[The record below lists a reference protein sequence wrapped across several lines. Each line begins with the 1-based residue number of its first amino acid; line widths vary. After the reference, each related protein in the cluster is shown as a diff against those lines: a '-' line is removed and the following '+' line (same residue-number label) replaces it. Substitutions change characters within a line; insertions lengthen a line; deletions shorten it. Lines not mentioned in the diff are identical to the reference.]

1 VPGLEGALLYSVIM
15 TKLRISAGLAPTAAF
30 GVALAASLATNP
42 LGMYDAKSE
51 GWDQISKR
59 LSGMIDQIDLA
70 MARGD
75 DWIAD
80 DKQAFET
87 SIINFK
93 TEIQALKKAADDA
106 GTMLVV
112 AGTAFVTIYIAIVTF
127 VGAVLV
133 SLIALA
139 VMRLNPF
146 TAAPATAMT
155 MQLGLMINFFIG
167 KATIMFA
174 GLATAGAAAIAA
186 VAVGMLQNDSAGDT
200 LPDPAR
206 LEQLRIDYRK
216 PAVFEA
222 KSV

>member
-1 VPGLEGALLYSVIM
+1 MPGVEGALLYAVIM
-15 TKLRISAGLAPTAAF
+15 TKLRITAGLAPTAAL
-30 GVALAASLATNP
+30 GVALAAGLATNP
-42 LGMYDAKSE
+42 IGMYDATSE

-59 LSGMIDQIDLA
+59 LSGMLDQIDHA
-70 MARGD
+70 MAQGD

-106 GTMLVV
+106 GSMLVV
-112 AGTAFVTIYIAIVTF
+112 TGTTFVTIYIAIATF
-127 VGAVLV
+127 VGAVLI

-146 TAAPATAMT
+146 TAAPATALT
-155 MQLGLMINFFIG
+155 LKLGLMVNFFIG
-167 KATIMFA
+167 KATIMFVA
-174 GLATAGAAAIAA
+174 LATAATAAFGAIA
-186 VAVGMLQNDSAGDT
+186 VGLLQTDSATDA

>member
-1 VPGLEGALLYSVIM
+1 MPGVEGALLFGVIM
-15 TKLRISAGLAPTAAF
+15 TKLRISASLAPTAVA
-30 GVALAASLATNP
+30 GVAMAASLAANP
-42 LGMYDAKSE
+42 FGMYDAKSE

-59 LSGMIDQIDLA
+59 LGGMIDQIDQA
-70 MARGD
+70 MTLGD

-87 SIINFK
+87 SILNFK
-93 TEIQALKKAADDA
+93 TELQALRKSADDA
-106 GTMLVV
+106 GAMLVV
-112 AGTAFVTIYIAIVTF
+112 AGTAFVAAYIAILTF
-127 VGAVLV
+127 VGAILI

-146 TAAPATAMT
+146 TAAPATALT
-155 MQLGLMINFFIG
+155 MQLGLMINLLIG
-167 KATIMFA
+167 KVTIMVT
-174 GLATAGAAAIAA
+174 GLLTALGGALAAI
-186 VAVGMLQNDSAGDT
+186 VVGVLQTGSAGDT
-200 LPDPAR
+200 LPAPAR

>member
-1 VPGLEGALLYSVIM
+1 MPGLEGALLYSVIM

-59 LSGMIDQIDLA
+59 LSGMIDQIDQA
-70 MARGD
+70 MAQGD

-155 MQLGLMINFFIG
+155 MQLGLMINFFVG

>member
-1 VPGLEGALLYSVIM
+1 MPGLEGALLYSVIM

>member
-1 VPGLEGALLYSVIM
+1 MPGLEGALLYSVIM
-15 TKLRISAGLAPTAAF
+15 TKLRITASLAPTAAL

-42 LGMYDAKSE
+42 LGMYNAKSE

-59 LSGMIDQIDLA
+59 LSGMIDQIDHA
-70 MARGD
+70 MAQGD

-93 TEIQALKKAADDA
+93 TELQALKKAADDA
-106 GTMLVV
+106 GSMLAV
-112 AGTAFVTIYIAIVTF
+112 AGTAFVTIYIAILTF
-127 VGAVLV
+127 VGAILI

-146 TAAPATAMT
+146 TAAPATALT
-155 MQLGLMINFFIG
+155 MKLGLMVNFFIG
-167 KATIMFA
+167 KAAIMFA
-174 GLATAGAAAIAA
+174 GLATAGAAALAA
-186 VAVGMLQNDSAGDT
+186 VGIGMLQNDSAGDA

>member
-1 VPGLEGALLYSVIM
+1 MPGLEGALLYGVIM
-15 TKLRISAGLAPTAAF
+15 TKLRISASLAPTAVL
-30 GVALAASLATNP
+30 GVAMAASLATNP

-59 LSGMIDQIDLA
+59 LGGMLAQIDQA
-70 MARGD
+70 MAQGD

-80 DKQAFET
+80 DKDAFET
-87 SIINFK
+87 SIVNFK
-93 TEIQALKKAADDA
+93 TELEALKKAAEDA
-106 GTMLVV
+106 GGMLVV
-112 AGTAFVTIYIAIVTF
+112 TGTAFITIYIAIVTF
-127 VGAVLV
+127 VGAILV

-146 TAAPATAMT
+146 TAAPATALT

-167 KATIMFA
+167 KVTIMFA
-174 GLATAGAAAIAA
+174 GLATAAAAGLAA
-186 VAVGMLQNDSAGDT
+186 VGVGMLETKSARNT
-200 LPDPAR
+200 LPAPSR
-206 LEQLRIDYRK
+206 LEQLRIDYKK